1 MRTPVHARF
10 VNHDYARFQ
19 EFYRANSN
27 KFQRKKLIKEIPS
40 SSGTEKVVYEY
51 LETSDGYLVYRD
63 GVTMR
68 VASPAEVHANT
79 ALLESSMSLYQEL
92 HGATEAG
99 SLPKARKVTHFQ
111 PDRSALVQSPSM
123 QPPSIMQPLAR
134 PPVQP
139 PISST
144 PPIHDNGSPLPPG
157 PQTVEDAVVQGTLEI
172 IPGDDHTSDDEQL
185 FYQECCQFIHDFGGG
200 TEEGAQR
207 IKPLVYGA
215 LVASGKGINWPP
227 PENLEESDEYD
238 DTRFG
243 RLQINFSELTPSGT
257 EKGTATDNKQIIK
270 SRFAAA
276 RHELKKHELFLRTP
290 AISSEQLQKNMIR
303 KEMHAINQ
311 YIREHYP
318 DEAADIPNFLWD
330 NFHLPDTLA
339 YQAITYLLSEEY
351 GDRHVMP
358 AKTVQAACDL
368 SKAVKKKAQRDKLQ
382 PPYRPRYTAQQMK
395 NPGLSERRGIS
406 LFEQLKERAG
416 PGGIWDSPYT
426 HEDVEDFRR
435 YYYSR
440 LPSVKE
446 KSDVGN
452 QAFVHFHKTLRDPD
466 G

>member
-10 VNHDYARFQ
+10 VNRDYGIFQ
-19 EFYRANSN
+19 QFYRANSS
-27 KFQRKKLIKEIPS
+27 KFQKKRLIKEIPS

-92 HGATEAG
+92 HGGTGHAG
-99 SLPKARKVTHFQ
+99 TPIDSLPKARKVAHFQ
-111 PDRSALVQSPSM
+111 SDRSASIQPPSM
-123 QPPSIMQPLAR
+123 QPLTR
-134 PPVQP
+134 FPVQP
-139 PISST
+139 PNSST
-144 PPIHDNGSPLPPG
+144 YPIHDSGSPQSPD
-157 PQTVEDAVVQGTLEI
+157 PQTVEDAIVHGTLDI
-172 IPGDDHTSDDEQL
+172 IPGDDHTPGDEQL

-207 IKPLVYGA
+207 IKPLAYGA
-215 LVASGKGINWPP
+215 LIHSGKGINWPP
-227 PENLEESDEYD
+227 PENPEAESGEDED
-238 DTRFG
+238 ARFG

-257 EKGTATDNKQIIK
+257 EKGTATDNKQILK

-290 AISSEQLQKNMIR
+290 AISSEQLQKNMVR
-303 KEMHAINQ
+303 KEMHAIKQ
-311 YIREHYP
+311 YIRKHYSEEENIT
-318 DEAADIPNFLWD
+318 DFLWD
-330 NFHLPDTLA
+330 HFNLPETLA
-339 YQAITYLLSEEY
+339 YQSITYLLSGDY
-351 GDRHVMP
+351 GDSHTMS
-358 AKTVQAACDL
+358 AQALQAACDL
-368 SKAVKKKAQRDKLQ
+368 SKALKKKAHEDNLQ
-382 PPYRPRYTAQQMK
+382 PPYRPRYTARQMR

-406 LFEQLKERAG
+406 LFERLKERAG

-426 HEDVEDFRR
+426 LEDVEAFRR

-440 LPSVKE
+440 LPSVE
-446 KSDVGN
+446 KRSDVGN
-452 QAFVHFHKTLRDPD
+452 QAYEHFHKTLRNPD